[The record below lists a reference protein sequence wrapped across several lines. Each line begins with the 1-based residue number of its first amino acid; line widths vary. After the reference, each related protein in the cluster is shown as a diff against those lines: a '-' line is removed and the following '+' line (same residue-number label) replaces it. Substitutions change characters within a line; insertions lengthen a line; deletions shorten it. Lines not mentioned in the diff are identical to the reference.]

1 MTFAKVIELH
11 LNSIEIKK
19 NILEVKTN
27 SHFVSNKKISK
38 KFLNF
43 IIYFK
48 NVYFIWTLL
57 RMIHINNANQCAY
70 EFY

>member
-1 MTFAKVIELH
+1 MTFAKVIELL
-11 LNSIEIKK
+11 LNSIENLK
-19 NILEVKTN
+19 NILEVKIN
-27 SHFVSNKKISK
+27 SHFVSNKNISNN
-38 KFLNF
+38 FVYF

-48 NVYFIWTLL
+48 NVYFIWTIL